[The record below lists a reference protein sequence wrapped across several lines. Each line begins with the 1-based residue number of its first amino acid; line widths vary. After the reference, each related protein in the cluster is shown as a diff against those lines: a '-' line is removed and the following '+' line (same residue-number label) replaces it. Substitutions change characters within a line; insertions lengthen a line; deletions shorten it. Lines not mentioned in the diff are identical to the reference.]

1 MTVFSW
7 PIRVYF
13 EDTDMAGVVYYANYL
28 RFMERARTEWLRT
41 LGFEQDRLRADE
53 HLVFAVRRAEVEY
66 RRPARFNDVLMVE
79 SRVLHVGRASIDF
92 SQEVLRQD
100 NDKRVLLVQGRIK
113 VACLDAQTFKPA
125 AMPRLLLEA
134 VNSVC

>member
-28 RFMERARTEWLRT
+28 KFMERARSEWLRD
-41 LGFEQDRLRADE
+41 LGFEQDRLRAE
-53 HLVFAVRRAEVEY
+53 ENLLFAVRSAEVEY
-66 RRPARFNDVLMVE
+66 RSPARFNDALVVE
-79 SRVLHVGRASIDF
+79 SRVFRVGRASIEF
-92 SQEVLRQD
+92 AQEVLRQD

-125 AMPRLLLEA
+125 VMPRLLLEA

>member
-1 MTVFSW
+1 MSVFTW

-28 RFMERARTEWLRT
+28 KFMERARTEWLRG
-41 LGFEQDRLRADE
+41 LGFEQDRLKADE
-53 HLVFAVRRAEVEY
+53 RLVFAVRSAEVEY
-66 RRPARFNDVLMVE
+66 LSPARFNDALVVD
-79 SRVLHVGRASIDF
+79 SRVTRVGNASIVF
-92 SQEVLRQD
+92 AQEVLRND
-100 NDKRVLLVQGRIK
+100 NDKRVALVQGRIK
-113 VACLDAQTFKPA
+113 VACLDSETFKPA